1 MKNDVNLESKTRSG
15 WFESNQCE
23 AGKMSRKDID
33 DLIKKQSEAGKSTLV
48 KPGHLSGK
56 VANSLKNDGFRVD
69 REWDSESGMYWS
81 SVSWGKVVE
90 GFGNFLKISAVI
102 IIAALFIYFG
112 LK

>member
-1 MKNDVNLESKTRSG
+1 MKNNTNLESKTRAG
-15 WFESNQCE
+15 YFTSNQYE
-23 AGKMSRKDID
+23 AGKMSRNDID
-33 DLIKKQSEAGKSTLV
+33 DLIKQQSEAGKSALV
-48 KPGHLSGK
+48 KRGHLSGK
-56 VANSLKNDGFRVD
+56 VANSLKKDGFRVD

-90 GFGNFLKISAVI
+90 GFGNFLKILAVI